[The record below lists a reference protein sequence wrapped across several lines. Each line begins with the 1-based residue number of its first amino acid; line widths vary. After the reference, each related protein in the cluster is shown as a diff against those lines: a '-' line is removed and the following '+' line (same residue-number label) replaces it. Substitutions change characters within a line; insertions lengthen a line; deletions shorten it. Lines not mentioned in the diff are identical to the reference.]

1 MFSIRL
7 LEGVCPSS
15 DSLCLSVSA
24 ISRAACLWIDQYIP
38 RANSEYWACTLPTAV
53 QKGGDERCANS
64 TVFWDI
70 LFETSLQ
77 RVFQVWRDRE
87 PSQVEVLILN
97 KQFES
102 LCCLFSPS
110 LPPHFIWSQRV
121 EVVFMWHWKITNL
134 RGRALKKRAT
144 SFLRKKSRWWRGF
157 FFDRASG
164 HNVFSIAASAHSQHR
179 HAHGGK
185 DVCHALIGN
194 PSWAC
199 QLSAPYRLQR
209 LWIRKMREKV
219 RGPGRDEETERWKH
233 KSKDSD
239 WRVWTEKKKG
249 IKSCEKS
256 PESCKSK

>member
-1 MFSIRL
+1 M
-7 LEGVCPSS
+7 
-15 DSLCLSVSA
+15 
-24 ISRAACLWIDQYIP
+24 YH
-38 RANSEYWACTLPTAV
+38 TPTAV
-53 QKGGDERCANS
+53 QRGGDERCANS
-64 TVFWDI
+64 TVFWDM

-87 PSQVEVLILN
+87 PSQVEALMLN

-110 LPPHFIWSQRV
+110 LPPQFIWSKRV

-164 HNVFSIAASAHSQHR
+164 HNVFSTAASAHSQHR

-185 DVCHALIGN
+185 DVCH
-194 PSWAC
+194 W
-199 QLSAPYRLQR
+199 
-209 LWIRKMREKV
+209 
-219 RGPGRDEETERWKH
+219 
-233 KSKDSD
+233 
-239 WRVWTEKKKG
+239 
-249 IKSCEKS
+249 
-256 PESCKSK
+256 ES